1 MLDVLTIRLYLLS
14 KPVTPLFVGPLRPAT
29 LRTAARHGTASAH
42 TTWGNPS

>member
-14 KPVTPLFVGPLRPAT
+14 KPVTPDSPGRSGRPPY
-29 LRTAARHGTASAH
+29 ARRLITERHPH